1 MAAARLTG
9 PIAIVVALA
18 GVLAVGAGLTE
29 DSGLWAALSGD
40 DTPPPREFPVLE
52 PSRPIRIEIPSID
65 VEAPV
70 HGVGMADDGSISVP
84 SVHRHNEAGW
94 YDRGPTPGEFGP
106 AVLVGHADTKDGPS
120 IFFSLP
126 KLKPGARIEITR
138 RDRSIAIFEVN
149 SIERFGKSKLPVN
162 RVYGDYSRP
171 GLRLITCGGRWMGG
185 SIGYQDNIVA
195 FASLV
200 EAKNA

>member
-1 MAAARLTG
+1 MAASRFTG
-9 PIAIVVALA
+9 PVAIVVALA

-29 DSGLWAALSGD
+29 ETGLWKALSGD
-40 DTPPPREFPVLE
+40 STPPPREFPVLE
-52 PSRPIRIEIPSID
+52 PSRPIRIEIPSIG

-70 HGVGMADDGSISVP
+70 HGVGLAEDKSISVP

-94 YDRGPTPGEFGP
+94 FDQGPTPGEFGP
-106 AVLVGHADTKDGPS
+106 AVIVGHADTKDGPS

-126 KLKPGARIEITR
+126 ELKPGARVEITR
-138 RDRSIAIFEVN
+138 RDRSVAIFEIN
-149 SIERFGKSKLPVN
+149 SVERFGKSKLPAD
-162 RVYGDYSRP
+162 RVYGDYTRP
-171 GLRLITCGGRWMGG
+171 GLRLITCGGQWIGG

-200 EAKNA
+200 ETKNA

>member
-1 MAAARLTG
+1 MAATRFTG
-9 PIAIVVALA
+9 PVAIVVALA

-29 DSGLWAALSGD
+29 DTGLWEALSGD
-40 DTPPPREFPVLE
+40 SAPPPREFPVLD
-52 PSRPIRIEIPSID
+52 PSRPIRIEIPSIK

-70 HGVGMADDGSISVP
+70 HGVGLADDGAISVP

-106 AVLVGHADTKDGPS
+106 AIIVGHADTKDGPS
-120 IFFSLP
+120 VFFSLP
-126 KLKPGARIEITR
+126 KLKPGARIEVTR
-138 RDRSIAIFEVN
+138 RDRSVAIFEVN
-149 SIERFGKSKLPVN
+149 SVERFGKSKLPAD
-162 RVYGDYSRP
+162 RVYGDYTRP
-171 GLRLITCGGRWMGG
+171 GLRLITCGGRWVGG

-200 EAKNA
+200 ETKNA

>member
-1 MAAARLTG
+1 MAASRLTG
-9 PIAIVVALA
+9 PVAIVVALA

-29 DSGLWAALSGD
+29 ETGLWSALSGGSS
-40 DTPPPREFPVLE
+40 PPPREFPVLD

-65 VEAPV
+65 VKAPV
-70 HGVGMADDGSISVP
+70 HGVGLADDGSISVP

-106 AVLVGHADTKDGPS
+106 AILVGHADTKDGPS
-120 IFFSLP
+120 VFFSLP
-126 KLKPGARIEITR
+126 KLKPGDKIEITR

-149 SIERFGKSKLPVN
+149 SVERFAKSKVPVD
-162 RVYGDYSRP
+162 RVYGDYARP
-171 GLRLITCGGRWMGG
+171 GLRLITCGGRWIGG
-185 SIGYQDNIVA
+185 SVGYQDNIVA

-200 EAKNA
+200 ETKNA

>member
-1 MAAARLTG
+1 MAATRLTG
-9 PIAIVVALA
+9 PVAIVVALA

-29 DSGLWAALSGD
+29 DTGLWSALSGD
-40 DTPPPREFPVLE
+40 SKPPPREFPLLE

-65 VEAPV
+65 VKAPV
-70 HGVGMADDGSISVP
+70 HGVGLADDGSISVP

-126 KLKPGARIEITR
+126 KLKPGDKIEITR

-149 SIERFGKSKLPVN
+149 SVERFGKSKLPSD

-171 GLRLITCGGRWMGG
+171 GLRLITCGGRWIGG

-200 EAKNA
+200 ETKNA